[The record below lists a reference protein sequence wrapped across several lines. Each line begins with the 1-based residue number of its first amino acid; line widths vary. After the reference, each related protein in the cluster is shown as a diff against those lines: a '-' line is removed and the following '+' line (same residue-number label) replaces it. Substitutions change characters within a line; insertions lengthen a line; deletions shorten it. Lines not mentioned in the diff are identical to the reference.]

1 MHSYYAFMV
10 ISILMVAAVGY
21 AMRNLGKN
29 LSTLQTGKTLDKLAV
44 LEVGVNISLY
54 GKTFDKLI
62 KRKKLE
68 IYVWLVVLWIAVFAL
83 IGLTVGK
90 SIGLFNGV

>member
-68 IYVWLVVLWIAVFAL
+68 IYVWLVVLWIAVFTL
-83 IGLTVGK
+83 IGLTIGK
-90 SIGLFNGV
+90 SINLL

>member
-29 LSTLQTGKTLDKLAV
+29 LSTLQTGKALDKLAV

-68 IYVWLVVLWIAVFAL
+68 IYVWLVVLWIAAFAL
-83 IGLTVGK
+83 IGLTIGK
-90 SIGLFNGV
+90 SINLL

>member
-29 LSTLQTGKTLDKLAV
+29 LSILQTGRTLDKLAV

-83 IGLTVGK
+83 IGLTIGK
-90 SIGLFNGV
+90 SINLL

>member
-21 AMRNLGKN
+21 TMRNLGKN

-68 IYVWLVVLWIAVFAL
+68 IYVWLVVLWIAAFAL
-83 IGLTVGK
+83 IGLTIGK
-90 SIGLFNGV
+90 SINLL

>member
-29 LSTLQTGKTLDKLAV
+29 LSTLQTGKALDKLAV

-83 IGLTVGK
+83 IGLTIGK
-90 SIGLFNGV
+90 SINLL